1 MKRLV
6 VFADGTW
13 NEPEQKDRGRAA
25 PTNVVKLAT
34 AVQPSDAQGVA
45 QVVYYHEGL
54 GENGGIWDRLS
65 GGAFGTGISRNI
77 QELYRFLCINYAP
90 GDEVWLFGFS
100 RGAYTA
106 RSLAGL
112 IRNCGLLRRENL
124 PRIGEAYALY
134 RERGDDSSPSSAR
147 AQAFRAAYCW
157 PDFGVHF
164 IGVWD
169 TVGALGI
176 PVMPLRFWTKSL
188 YEFHDVALSRTVRH
202 AYQAL
207 AIDERRKPFV
217 PAVWQR
223 QAGAPA
229 TQVLEQAWFPGVH
242 CNVGGGYADAGLSDG
257 ALLWMW
263 DRAAQA
269 GLMLQ
274 EQARPQS
281 HADAAMHDSMTW
293 FYRLLGRRTRQPGQE
308 PAGAEGAH
316 QTSLTR
322 SHYLPDNL
330 REFLAMHPPT
340 YFP

>member
-6 VFADGTW
+6 VLADGTW
-13 NEPEQKDRGRAA
+13 NEPGQKQRGKAA
-25 PTNVVKLAT
+25 PTNVVKLAA
-34 AVQPSDAQGVA
+34 AVQPSDAQGVP
-45 QVVYYHEGL
+45 QIVYYHEGV
-54 GENGGIWDRLS
+54 GENGGIWDRLN

-77 QELYRFLCINYAP
+77 QDLYRFLCINYAP

-112 IRNCGLLRRENL
+112 IRNCGLLKREHL

-134 RERGDDSSPSSAR
+134 RERGADSSPGSER
-147 AQAFRAAYCW
+147 AQAFRTVYGW
-157 PDFGVHF
+157 PEFGVHF

-176 PVMPLRFWTKSL
+176 PVTPLRFWTKSL

-207 AIDERRKPFV
+207 ALDEHRRPFV

-263 DRAAQA
+263 DRASRA
-269 GLMLQ
+269 GLLLQ
-274 EQARPQS
+274 EEARPQS

-293 FYRLLGRRTRQPGQE
+293 FYRLLGRRTRRPGLE
-308 PAGAEGAH
+308 PAGAEGVH
-316 QTSLTR
+316 QTSLQR
-322 SHYLPDNL
+322 RHYMPDNL
-330 REFLAMHPPT
+330 RDFLAQHPPT
-340 YFP
+340 YRP

>member
-1 MKRLV
+1 MKRLA

-13 NEPEQKDRGRAA
+13 NEPAQRDRGKAA

-34 AVQPSDAQGVA
+34 AVLPADAGGVA
-45 QVVYYHEGL
+45 QVAYYHEGV
-54 GENGGIWDRLS
+54 GENGSLWDRLS

-77 QELYRFLCINYAP
+77 QDIYRFLCINYAP

-112 IRNCGLLRRENL
+112 IRNCGLLKRENL
-124 PRIGEAYALY
+124 PRIGDAYALY
-134 RERGDDSSPSSAR
+134 RDRTDDSSPSSDR
-147 AQAFRAAYCW
+147 AKAFRNAWCW

-176 PVMPLRFWTKSL
+176 PVTPLRFWTKSL

-207 AIDERRKPFV
+207 AIDERRKPFI

-223 QAGAPA
+223 QAGAPD

-263 DRAAQA
+263 DRTGKA
-269 GLMLQ
+269 GLALDERQ
-274 EQARPQS
+274 RPQS
-281 HADAAMHDSMTW
+281 HADAEMEDSMT
-293 FYRLLGRRTRQPGQE
+293 FYYRWLGDGRRTLGHE
-308 PAGAEGAH
+308 PTGAEGAH
-316 QTSLTR
+316 QTSLQR

-330 REFLAMHPPT
+330 RDFLAKHPPT
-340 YFP
+340 YAP